1 MRFHVVRRGV
11 LWVTHRGNPDVFIRT
26 FPPILDLHTSRTGSP
41 LPRLG
46 NKSET
51 GKLVRKVEV
60 KPQTSTK
67 SRPKDLRSI
76 NDNYCVSNV
85 VGLKDSVIVSDKM
98 EGLNPSPVTLNVD
111 SHVANAHIVT
121 GLPQRKGVN
130 PNACQLYTKIK
141 YVKDVFCVGH
151 LPSVNLVTNA
161 QHAVLDPPV
170 GARLNQCW
178 EKWETLGSSPKVVN
192 ILREGYTLPFRFR
205 PHLTRSPTVISNY
218 HNPTNPFRG
227 TVSADKQKCSRTGG
241 QSKLT
246 GVLQP
251 AIFGTQTQQPVET
264 GPRPEHL
271 EHLFKHRVVQ
281 DGDPRDNKNLPTDR
295 GVGHIHRFQRCNLPH
310 TNSQS
315 VQEVHA
321 FSPPGSVLPVQSP
334 PLWPVHSPHGVHSG
348 GQRGQTH
355 GTSKGYKDPPVP
367 RRLAGESL
375 YPRHLSPAYSNPSH
389 TVPGTSLAGE
399 QGKVRTG
406 PTAGLQLRRLLVR
419 PEGGQGQTNR
429 GTLADLDRQDQINTV
444 GSGMPGP
451 KIHVPHR
458 STHSNRKTSPL
469 RATTH
474 ETHTVAFE
482 KQLEGPRVTGKG
494 DPGPQVPPPPSKVVA
509 GGKQCATRSTITPS
523 KTCSANLYRCIK
535 RRVGRSLR
543 RAHCKG
549 KVVPTRKQV
558 THNPLGA
565 ESSISSSKRVSNPSL
580 QQDSVGSYRQHN
592 SGCLYQQRRGDE
604 IGLSVCPTVENTVLV
619 HQAASNP
626 QGTSHP
632 RPAERDRRQ
641 AIQAWPDHSNRVVTS
656 SRSVPS
662 CMFRWHQPQVDLFAT
677 RFNNKLPQFVS
688 PVPDPQ
694 AWAVDALSLSWEG
707 LDPYAFPPGLILGKV
722 VEKLQDYPCNRII
735 LIAPGWPDMPWFW
748 DLVAMS
754 SQIPLCLPSIPNLVS
769 QPFNQV
775 LHRNL
780 SNLNLHAWLLEPQ
793 QSRSK
798 VSLRQ
803 WQHELRLLKEDQPDL
818 SMRQSGPFLQS
829 GASVIRWTSGHHLR
843 RPLLTSSC
851 TCFRRRSYNQ
861 ALLMAT
867 DPPLLTN
874 WAILPLMSARMR
886 ISLVSW
892 IVSIETDLRAGG
904 ASPPGTFHWFYISSQ
919 RLPLNPLKR
928 PP

>member
-1 MRFHVVRRGV
+1 MCFKCGRIEGLCNCIRQHGGFEPTTSDRSEEQQSDFKCRLSCCKCSYCHRVATKERCKSQYLSIVHRNKICERCFLCRSLTFCKSCHQCSTCCFRSSCRG
-11 LWVTHRGNPDVFIRT
+11 
-26 FPPILDLHTSRTGSP
+26 
-41 LPRLG
+41 
-46 NKSET
+46 
-51 GKLVRKVEV
+51 EV
-60 KPQTSTK
+60 KPVLGEMGNPGFKSKSGNHSEGGLHTPLPVQT
-67 SRPKDLRSI
+67 PL
-76 NDNYCVSNV
+76 
-85 VGLKDSVIVSDKM
+85 DK
-98 EGLNPSPVTLNVD
+98 VTDCNKQ
-111 SHVANAHIVT
+111 
-121 GLPQRKGVN
+121 LPQ
-130 PNACQLYTKIK
+130 
-141 YVKDVFCVGH
+141 
-151 LPSVNLVTNA
+151 
-161 QHAVLDPPV
+161 
-170 GARLNQCW
+170 
-178 EKWETLGSSPKVVN
+178 SSQTV
-192 ILREGYTLPFRFR
+192 LPFRD
-205 PHLTRSPTVISNY
+205 
-218 HNPTNPFRG
+218 
-227 TVSADKQKCSRTGG
+227 TVSADKQKCGG
-241 QSKLT
+241 QSKFT

-264 GPRPEHL
+264 HPRPEHL
-271 EHLFKHRVVQ
+271 EHLFKHRGVQ
-281 DGDPRDNKNLPTDR
+281 DGDPRDHKNLPPSR
-295 GVGHIHRFQRCNLPH
+295 GVGHIHRFQRCILPYTH
-310 TNSQS
+310 SQS

-334 PLWPVHSPHGVHSG
+334 SLWPVHSPHGVHSG

-375 YPRHLSPAYSNPSH
+375 YPRHLSPAYSKPSH
-389 TVPGTSLAGE
+389 TVPGARVAGE
-399 QGKVRTG
+399 QGKIRTG
-406 PTAGLQLRRLLVR
+406 PTAGLQLRRLSVQ

-444 GSGMPGP
+444 GSGIPGP

-458 STHSNRKTSPL
+458 PSHSNRKTSPL

-474 ETHTVAFE
+474 ETHTVALE
-482 KQLEGPRVTGKG
+482 KLLEGPRITGKG

-509 GGKQCATRSTITPS
+509 GGKQCAKRSTITPS
-523 KTCSANLYRCIK
+523 KTCSANTCIYRCIK

-543 RAHCKG
+543 QAHCKG
-549 KVVPTRKQV
+549 TVVPTREQV
-558 THNPLGA
+558 THKPLGA

-592 SGCLYQQRRGDE
+592 SGCLYQQRGWDE

-662 CMFRWHQPQVDLFAT
+662 CMLRVASATSGPVCHQV
-677 RFNNKLPQFVS
+677 LPQFVS

-694 AWAVDALSLSWEG
+694 AWAVDALSLSWED
-707 LDPYAFPPGLILGKV
+707 LDPYAFPPAAILGKV

-735 LIAPGWPDMPWFW
+735 LIAPGWPNMSWFW

-798 VSLRQ
+798 ASLRQ

-829 GASVIRWTSGHHLR
+829 GASVIRWTSGHHL
-843 RPLLTSSC
+843 
-851 TCFRRRSYNQ
+851 
-861 ALLMAT
+861 
-867 DPPLLTN
+867 
-874 WAILPLMSARMR
+874 
-886 ISLVSW
+886 
-892 IVSIETDLRAGG
+892 
-904 ASPPGTFHWFYISSQ
+904 
-919 RLPLNPLKR
+919 
-928 PP
+928 